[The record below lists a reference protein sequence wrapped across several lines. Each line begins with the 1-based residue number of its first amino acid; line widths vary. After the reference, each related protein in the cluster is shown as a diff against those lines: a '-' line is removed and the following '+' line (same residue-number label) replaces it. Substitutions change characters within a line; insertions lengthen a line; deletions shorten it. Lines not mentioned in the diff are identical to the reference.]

1 MRLCAFWF
9 ALIGLLLATGVVD
22 QLEARERR
30 AGYSETPVVRVV
42 LFWSAGCPACHVVID
57 KVLPPI
63 QQAYGERLV
72 VGPFEMSDPGS
83 VDLYSAAARMFELR
97 PEQLVVPLMIIGED
111 ALVGVHEIRDRLPGL
126 VKTHL
131 EKGGLDW
138 PALPGLKEKIR
149 RPMAAGGS
157 ATPPGP
163 AEVSASPAVAVAPY
177 RSILQ
182 SDPAGLALALAV
194 MAGMAAALIYTGMA
208 VLTRRRRAQLMT
220 SAWMR
225 WGTPVLAVAGFIVA
239 GYLAYVETQ
248 GLPAVCG
255 PVGDC
260 HTVQGSPYARILGVV
275 PVAVLGAAGYLAIL
289 GTWLLGGLHRKRA
302 HSRAA
307 LVVFGIALIGTLF
320 SLYLTY
326 LEPFVI
332 GAVCIWCLGS
342 AAIVTLILVASV
354 GPAIEAIEAR

>member
-1 MRLCAFWF
+1 
-9 ALIGLLLATGVVD
+9 
-22 QLEARERR
+22 
-30 AGYSETPVVRVV
+30 VRVV
-42 LFWSAGCPACHVVID
+42 LFWSDGCPACHVVID
-57 KVLPPI
+57 KVLPPL

-72 VGPFEMSDPGS
+72 IGRFEMSDTRS

-97 PEQLVVPLMIIGED
+97 PEQLVVPLMIIGDD
-111 ALVGVHEIRDRLPGL
+111 ALVGAQEIRDRLPGL

-138 PALPGLKEKIR
+138 PALPGLKEIVR
-149 RPMAAGGS
+149 RPMADGGP
-157 ATPPGP
+157 ATLPGP
-163 AEVSASPAVAVAPY
+163 AEASASPAAAAAPG

-182 SDPAGLALALAV
+182 SDPAGFVLALAV
-194 MAGMAAALIYTGMA
+194 MAGMAAALIYTSVA
-208 VLTRRRRAQLMT
+208 VLTRRRRARRAT

-225 WGTPVLAVAGFIVA
+225 WGTPALAVAGLIVA

-260 HTVQGSPYARILGVV
+260 LTVQGSPYAKILGVV
-275 PVAVLGAAGYLAIL
+275 PVAVLGAAGYIAIL
-289 GTWLLGGLHRKRA
+289 GTWLLGGLHRTRP

-307 LVVFGIALIGTLF
+307 LVVFGIALMGTLF

-332 GAVCIWCLGS
+332 RAVCVWCLAS
-342 AAIVTLILVASV
+342 AVIVTLILVASV
-354 GPAIEAIEAR
+354 GPASEAMEAR